1 MKPSKGAKKDKPR
14 EELFATNHK
23 AGRDYEI
30 LDTFEA
36 GIVLKGT
43 EIKSIRQRRVSI
55 DDSFARIDG
64 DELFLYNMHISAY
77 EQGGR
82 WNVEPTRIR
91 KLLVHRHEI
100 DKLHGGMTQRR
111 LTLIP
116 LRLYQRNGRAKVA
129 LALCKGKRLFEKRE
143 RIRER
148 EVDRD
153 LRRRLRHPR

>member
-1 MKPSKGAKKDKPR
+1 MKPPKD
-14 EELFATNHK
+14 ELFATNHK

-30 LDTFEA
+30 LETLEA

-64 DELFLYNMHISAY
+64 DELFLYNMHVSPY

-82 WNVEPTRIR
+82 WNVEPTRVR
-91 KLLVHRHEI
+91 KLLMHRHEI
-100 DKLHGGMTQRR
+100 DRLRGTITQRR

-116 LRLYQRNGRAKVA
+116 LRLYQRRGRAKVA
-129 LALCKGKRLFEKRE
+129 LAIGKGKRLFEKRE

-148 EVDRD
+148 EIDRD